1 MTLLGKE
8 AEEPSSEVSELS
20 ELVEPEVSELVD
32 EPQLAINKTALTA
45 NTKNLIPR
53 IPFST
58 ITSKLQYLTLSPISQ
73 ATQTH
78 PKGALNRYIQ

>member
-8 AEEPSSEVSELS
+8 AEEPSPEVS

-53 IPFST
+53 ISFST
-58 ITSKLQYLTLSPISQ
+58 ITFKLQYLTLSPISQ

>member
-8 AEEPSSEVSELS
+8 AKELVEPEVS

-78 PKGALNRYIQ
+78 PRGALNRYIQ

>member
-1 MTLLGKE
+1 VTLLGKE
-8 AEEPSSEVSELS
+8 AKELVEPEVS

-53 IPFST
+53 ISFST
-58 ITSKLQYLTLSPISQ
+58 ITFKLQYLTLSPISQ
-73 ATQTH
+73 ALILYNKY
-78 PKGALNRYIQ
+78 PRNFS